1 MKISVVHRYLE
12 NRLNESNYPSQ
23 HKWGSDAVIEH
34 PSWEAKLLPT
44 SKFKIP
50 QKLEFFLNKTLFRG
64 SPGFQVEFSSW
75 KAARKSDLIYSIS
88 GPLALAHLYPKKLL
102 SWVFTT
108 PPKIT
113 NGLKLAH
120 RSYKPYNLRAN
131 AGFLC
136 LTPKAEEYY
145 SKFAPSKFLPWCV
158 DLELFDGA
166 PPKKDPEKPF
176 FLATGKTYRDYE
188 TLVKA
193 AKEVAAEI
201 RIIGPSIQKP
211 RVLPP
216 NVNWIDTSSNPPD
229 QAIDYLTLREWY
241 AQCIAVCIPLSG
253 DADDTC
259 GYTNMLEAMAM
270 RKAVLMT
277 QSGCLHI
284 NPENDGFGIQIKP
297 RDVRGWTL
305 AMNHLH
311 EDHENALRLGNRGRD
326 IVKKD
331 FTIER
336 FNRDIVKFVSK
347 ILKKP
352 ENTILDYTSSFLK

>member
-1 MKISVVHRYLE
+1 MKISVVHSYLE
-12 NRLNESNYPSQ
+12 NRLNESNYPSH
-23 HKWGSDAVIEH
+23 HKWASDAVIEH
-34 PSWEAKLLPT
+34 PSWEAQLLTT

-50 QKLEFFLNKTLFRG
+50 QKLEFFLNKTVFRG
-64 SPGFQVEFSSW
+64 SPGSQVELSAW
-75 KAARKSDLIYSIS
+75 KDARKSNLIYSIN

-102 SWVFTT
+102 SWVFST

-120 RSYKPYNLRAN
+120 RSYKPYNLKAN

-145 SKFAPSKFLPWCV
+145 SKFAPSKFIPWCV

-166 PPKKDPEKPF
+166 PPKKLPEMPF
-176 FLATGKTYRDYE
+176 FLATGKTYRDYV

-193 AKEVAAEI
+193 AKKVSTEI
-201 RIIGPSIQKP
+201 RIIGPTSQKP
-211 RVLPP
+211 EDLPS
-216 NVNWIDTSSNPPD
+216 NVKWIDTSSDPPD
-229 QAIDYLTLREWY
+229 QAIGYPTLKEWY
-241 AQCIAVCIPLSG
+241 AQSLAVCIPLSG

-270 RKAVLMT
+270 RKPVLMT

-284 NPENDGFGIQIKP
+284 NPKTEGFGIEIKS
-297 RDVRGWTL
+297 RDAEGWIK
-305 AMNHLH
+305 AMNLLH
-311 EDHENALRLGNRGRD
+311 EDHEKALKMGNRGRE
-326 IVKKD
+326 IVERD

-336 FNRDIVKFVSK
+336 FNQDVLGFIET
-347 ILKKP
+347 ILKKV
-352 ENTILDYTSSFLK
+352 ERGR

>member
-1 MKISVVHRYLE
+1 LKIAVVHSYLE

-23 HKWGSDAVIEH
+23 HKWASDAVLEH
-34 PSWEAKLLPT
+34 PSWEAQLLPT

-50 QKLEFFLNKTLFRG
+50 QKFEFFLNKTVFRG
-64 SPGFQVEFSSW
+64 SPGSKVELSAW
-75 KAARKSDLIYSIS
+75 KAARISDLIYSIS

-102 SWVFTT
+102 SWVFTE
-108 PPKIT
+108 PPALGK
-113 NGLKLAH
+113 GFKLAH
-120 RSYKPYNLRAN
+120 RAYKPYNLRSN

-145 SKFAPSKFLPWCV
+145 SQFAPSKFIPWCV
-158 DLELFDGA
+158 DLGLFDGA
-166 PPKKDPEKPF
+166 PPKKLPKKPF
-176 FLATGKTYRDYE
+176 FLATGKTYRDYA

-193 AKEVAAEI
+193 AKNIAAEI
-201 RIIGPSIQKP
+201 RIIGPTTQKP
-211 RVLPP
+211 ENLPS

-229 QAIDYLTLREWY
+229 QAIDYPTLREWY

-270 RKAVLMT
+270 RKPVLMT

-284 NPENDGFGIQIKP
+284 NPKTDGFGMQIKP
-297 RDVRGWTL
+297 RDARCWAD
-305 AMNHLH
+305 AMYHLQA
-311 EDHENALRLGNRGRD
+311 DHEKALELGNRGRE
-326 IVKKD
+326 IVERD

-336 FNRDIVKFVSK
+336 FNNDVLRFID
-347 ILKKP
+347 
-352 ENTILDYTSSFLK
+352 TILNKS

>member
-1 MKISVVHRYLE
+1 LKIAVVHSYLE

-23 HKWGSDAVIEH
+23 HKWASDAVIEH

-50 QKLEFFLNKTLFRG
+50 QKFEFFLNKTVFRG
-64 SPGFQVEFSSW
+64 SPGAKVELSAC
-75 KAARKSDLIYSIS
+75 KAAKNSDLIYSIT

-102 SWVFTT
+102 SWVFTE
-108 PPKIT
+108 PPALGK
-113 NGLKLAH
+113 GFKLAH
-120 RSYKPYNLRAN
+120 RAYKPYNLRSN

-145 SKFAPSKFLPWCV
+145 SQFAPSKFIPWCV
-158 DLELFDGA
+158 DLKLFDGA
-166 PPKKDPEKPF
+166 PPQKLPKKPF
-176 FLATGKTYRDYE
+176 FLATGKTYRDYA

-193 AKEVAAEI
+193 AKNIAAEI
-201 RIIGPSIQKP
+201 RIIGPTTQKSEN
-211 RVLPP
+211 LPS

-241 AQCIAVCIPLSG
+241 SQCIAVCIPLSG

-259 GYTNMLEAMAM
+259 GYTNLLEAMAM
-270 RKAVLMT
+270 RKPVLMT

-284 NPENDGFGIQIKP
+284 SPETDGFGIQIKP
-297 RDVRGWTL
+297 RDAQGW
-305 AMNHLH
+305 AQEMNHLH
-311 EDHENALRLGNRGRD
+311 QDHEKALEMGNRGRA
-326 IVKKD
+326 IVEKD

-336 FNRDIVKFVSK
+336 FNNDVLRFI
-347 ILKKP
+347 
-352 ENTILDYTSSFLK
+352 ETILNKS